1 MSEHVIAKRV
11 YFGIFAALIAL
22 TLLTTGVAYIDLGA
36 FNTVAALVIAV
47 CKATLVAL
55 FFMHL
60 KYEPGLTRSVL
71 LAALLWLA
79 ILLVLTVSDAFT
91 RSWSPK
97 GQPWTQ
103 SSLRISRPFVVAA
116 ALSQTNAAAA
126 FSSPKR

>member
-1 MSEHVIAKRV
+1 MSEHIVAKRM

-22 TLLTTGVAYIDLGA
+22 TALTTGIAYVDLGV

-47 CKATLVAL
+47 AKATLVAL

-71 LAALLWLA
+71 LAALLWLI
-79 ILLVLTVSDAFT
+79 ILLILTLSDAFT

-97 GQPWTQ
+97 GQPWTE
-103 SSLRISRPFVVAA
+103 STLRGRGIE
-116 ALSQTNAAAA
+116 LGA
-126 FSSPKR
+126 FTLAKLPPTQA